1 MSRTHDNHIKV
12 SVVAEYIPEQSNV
25 REKRFVFA
33 YHVTIANDGLKSA
46 QLMSR
51 HWIIT
56 DGNHHIQEVKGD
68 GVIGEQP
75 VIDPGESYRY
85 SSGTV
90 LETPHG
96 NMRGTYQMVSEDGE
110 RFNAAIPAFTLS
122 PPHSLH

>member
-25 REKRFVFA
+25 REKRFVFS

-56 DGNHHIQEVKGD
+56 DGNQRVQEVKGD

-75 VIDPGESYRY
+75 VIEPGETYRY

-90 LETPHG
+90 LETPYG
-96 NMRGTYQMVSEDGE
+96 NMHGTYQMVSEDGE
-110 RFNAAIPAFTLS
+110 KFNAAIPNFTLS